1 MNIIIVIT
9 TTTSKIHVQQVLHV
23 HHVHKFL
30 SVESMN
36 DQGEACCQ
44 TGSGALFM
52 QSRRLSAGIPEVTP

>member
-9 TTTSKIHVQQVLHV
+9 TTTSKIHV
-23 HHVHKFL
+23 HHVHKFF

-36 DQGEACCQ
+36 DPGEACCQ